1 MVPEWMQELWKR
13 VILWIRIPKKNRSA
27 DHIEYIVRKSL
38 TSEGFE
44 VHAVDVDYNR
54 SQDKYYVRPIISGTC
69 KSTRE
74 CVEVLV
80 NGRAGEIRLDTGV
93 FVYQRDNTCNE
104 PLFDRLHC
112 SRRRI
117 RPLRQTCNQNDSRNG
132 STPLYSM
139 VVLPPDQ
146 PRAVSR
152 SKTLSRHTQK
162 SPHGHMGKGVSKSLP
177 IRRRNRSRAM
187 SGVHS
192 AVWKNTQDAATYRTS
207 GAYGSTS
214 NGERNIYTKYRK
226 MRHHRSSR
234 RHTFLPLCGGRRLV
248 SAVC

>member
-13 VILWIRIPKKNRSA
+13 VILWIRIPKKNRPA

-74 CVEVLV
+74 CVEVLA

-117 RPLRQTCNQNDSRNG
+117 RPLRQTCDG
-132 STPLYSM
+132 ELYSM

-146 PRAVSR
+146 SRAVPRASR
-152 SKTLSRHTQK
+152 YTHK
-162 SPHGHMGKGVSKSLP
+162 SPQTPV
-177 IRRRNRSRAM
+177 RRRKRSR
-187 SGVHS
+187 
-192 AVWKNTQDAATYRTS
+192 NATGTL
-207 GAYGSTS
+207 
-214 NGERNIYTKYRK
+214 
-226 MRHHRSSR
+226 RHHRSSR
-234 RHTFLPLCGGRRLV
+234 RHAFLCGDFSHRRLV

>member
-13 VILWIRIPKKNRSA
+13 VILWIRIPKKNRPA

-74 CVEVLV
+74 C
-80 NGRAGEIRLDTGV
+80 GEIRLDTGV

-117 RPLRQTCNQNDSRNG
+117 RPLRQTCDVRNG

-146 PRAVSR
+146 PRGVSR